1 MPTVDVI
8 DERVK
13 EFLANNPQVVRAME
27 AWAKTSA
34 QYEEAIGQSLLMPVA
49 YSGTSAV
56 AAPALQPPQ
65 TRR

>member
-34 QYEEAIGQSLLMPVA
+34 QYEEDNWAIPSDAGRL
-49 YSGTSAV
+49 
-56 AAPALQPPQ
+56 
-65 TRR
+65 